1 MAPALDLRGAAIG
14 VVAMLTTAV
23 LIGFG
28 TGLDPFWPLMWLAP
42 VPVLLFAL
50 RASAWSAALLAGC
63 AMILGLLNVWSLL
76 RGALHLPLSLLV
88 RIYLTEGV
96 VYALAVLLFRALARR
111 RAYWSALVAFPAPH
125 GPGGSLASSQLRF
138 LPFLQLA
145 SITGPWGMSFL
156 LAALPT
162 ALALAINLRREAP
175 QQGSRVLGATAAV
188 LAAVLV
194 FGAVRLSIPPGGAP
208 VQVGLVA
215 ADGPNEYAAADGAP
229 TEQLFAAY
237 ARPVAALARR
247 GATVVLL
254 PEKVGEILDSDT
266 GRFDAALQ
274 AVADENRVRVVAGV
288 LRVGPPGS
296 GHPVTVRYNEAR
308 V

>member
-111 RAYWSALVAFPAPH
+111 RAYWSALVAFPASLVSFEWFLNLSAPH
-125 GPGGSLASSQLRF
+125 GTGGSLAYSQLRF

-145 SITGPWGMSFL
+145 SITGPWGISFL

-162 ALALAINLRREAP
+162 ALALAVNLRREAP
-175 QQGSRVLGATAAV
+175 QQGSRVLG
-188 LAAVLV
+188 
-194 FGAVRLSIPPGGAP
+194 G
-208 VQVGLVA
+208 
-215 ADGPNEYAAADGAP
+215 
-229 TEQLFAAY
+229 
-237 ARPVAALARR
+237 
-247 GATVVLL
+247 
-254 PEKVGEILDSDT
+254 
-266 GRFDAALQ
+266 
-274 AVADENRVRVVAGV
+274 
-288 LRVGPPGS
+288 
-296 GHPVTVRYNEAR
+296 
-308 V
+308 